1 MAHEYPVGKAQ
12 QQVLAVLVPGR
23 KVVYASTAEE
33 IFADFGISVRAKRV
47 GRGSQPVV
55 TIHRASA
62 EWRGNGD
69 ADAVPALTTLT
80 PAQVEALTAWT
91 E

>member
-12 QQVLAVLVPGR
+12 QQVLAILVPER
-23 KVVYASTAEE
+23 KVMWASTAEA

-55 TIHRASA
+55 TIHATSA
-62 EWRGNGD
+62 EWNGNGD
-69 ADAVPALTTLT
+69 ADVVPALNALT
-80 PAQVEALTAWT
+80 PAQIEILKAWT